1 MPPARCCAC
10 CAECHGGVL
19 VQEYRDFSSSG
30 ASRDDFSVLVDES
43 AAFVPLPVRINAVRN
58 WEGKEVNCRNGEKE
72 VSK

>member
-1 MPPARCCAC
+1 MGS
-10 CAECHGGVL
+10 ECHLLGAVHVAL
-19 VQEYRDFSSSG
+19 SVTVVFSFSSSG
-30 ASRDDFSVLVDES
+30 ASGDDFSLLVDEP